1 MKVSF
6 YTLGCRVNQYETE
19 MLKERFRAAGYETVG
34 EEEFADVYVINTCT
48 VTSLADRKSRQY
60 IRRMKR
66 MNPASFICVTGCYA
80 QISPEEVADIEGVDL
95 VVGTSDKGRIPEL
108 VASRLSAECQSCGTG
123 LGSGANHDTDA
134 VIFVRSH
141 ESGEEYIETG
151 AVESMEGRTRA
162 YIKVQ
167 EGCNRFC
174 TYCEIPFARGD
185 VRSRQPMKVL
195 EEAKMLIDR
204 GFKEIVLTGINT
216 ALYGTEK
223 HFRPEFPK
231 DGSCDK
237 YARLWAESCGED
249 GACKYGTGLELLLSM
264 LCDIDA
270 DFRIRISS
278 LEPTVVRA
286 EDVMRL
292 LKYDKLCH
300 HLHLSLQSGS
310 NNVLK
315 AMNRHYTREEYIEI
329 AKALFEFDPC
339 FGISADIIAGF
350 PGESESDFS
359 ESTDIE
365 MQIPF
370 CRVHAFDYSKRPGT
384 KAAEMKGHL
393 DPQVKKHRVKEL
405 IRCGEISQKK
415 FFEKCIGSERVVLVE
430 EYIEELSIYA
440 GYTDNYVRTYICAD
454 NDILGTF
461 VTVRLEK
468 EFRDGMLGK
477 CL

>member
-48 VTSLADRKSRQY
+48 VTSLADRKSRQF

-66 MNPASFICVTGCYA
+66 LNPAAFVCVTGCYA
-80 QISPEEVADIEGVDL
+80 QISPDEVAAIEGVDL
-95 VVGTSDKGRIPEL
+95 VVGTSDKGSIPEL

-151 AVESMEGRTRA
+151 TVESMEGRTRA

-185 VRSRQPMKVL
+185 VRSRQPMMIL
-195 EEAKMLIDR
+195 EEAKMLLAR

-223 HFRPEFPK
+223 HFRPEFPSG
-231 DGSCDK
+231 GSYDK
-237 YARLWAESCGED
+237 YIRLWAESCGGD

-278 LEPTVVRA
+278 LEPTVVRS
-286 EDVMRL
+286 EDVLRL

-384 KAAEMKGHL
+384 RAAEMKGHL
-393 DPQVKKHRVKEL
+393 DPQVKKRRVKEL
-405 IRCGEISQKK
+405 IRCGEISQRN
-415 FFEKCIGSERVVLVE
+415 FFEKCRGSERIVLVE

-440 GYTDNYVRTYICAD
+440 GYTDNYVRTYFTAKNPDNAD
-454 NDILGTF
+454 KDEILGTF
-461 VTVRLEK
+461 VNVRL
-468 EFRDGMLGK
+468 
-477 CL
+477 